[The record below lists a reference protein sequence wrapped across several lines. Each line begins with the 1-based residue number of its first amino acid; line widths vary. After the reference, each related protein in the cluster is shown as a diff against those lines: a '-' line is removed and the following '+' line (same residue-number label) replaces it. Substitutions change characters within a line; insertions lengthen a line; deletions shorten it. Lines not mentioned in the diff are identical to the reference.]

1 MDADGD
7 QANNLS
13 WKETKPGIYER
24 GLDYMESLHHQVGS
38 IFASV
43 GGEQWCVS
51 LCIRISSSGICN
63 QELIQKI
70 QSSWTYMRTRHPELA
85 SFVENERR
93 IYRALSAVDAPDQVW
108 TKQWIDDTFFVIP
121 KGSADDQF
129 SSLPPVHGQATKL
142 WLFTESREILIRS
155 SHDRID
161 AIGGLFLLDDLIHGI
176 VHTSEEAIS
185 NFSVGDDL
193 KNLSSSIE
201 IAAQLPATTDED
213 MHKANKF
220 LAQGAVDGSSI
231 GLNATNLDQQPG
243 RTQKL
248 NFIFTTEET
257 TEVIKAVKKRGCT
270 VTQAVQ
276 TALLLASKVI
286 GTKERDFYSSIAVF
300 DLRSSIMS
308 ASEGNENLH
317 RRVAAYHTIW
327 PVNIEVGSFNT
338 TLQRF
343 KEFYTSFPGR
353 QPETAKT
360 GLYRPIVDAV
370 KAALSAPPAS
380 SNTSIGLSALGIID
394 DLMTWQVGDLRVTN
408 FWISQ
413 DILTPNVICTSWTR
427 SGRMQINASYNDRY
441 YLEKDVQTFL
451 AMMKN
456 VLFHG
461 LGIRCDSSLDQMI

>member
-7 QANNLS
+7 QANSLS
-13 WKETKPGIYER
+13 WRETKPGIYER

-63 QELIQKI
+63 EGELIQKV
-70 QSSWTYMRTRHPELA
+70 QSSWTYMRTRHPEVA
-85 SFVENERR
+85 SIVENERR
-93 IYRALSAVDAPDQVW
+93 IYRALSAVDAPDQDW

-129 SSLPPVHGQATKL
+129 SSLPP
-142 WLFTESREILIRS
+142 
-155 SHDRID
+155 
-161 AIGGLFLLDDLIHGI
+161 
-176 VHTSEEAIS
+176 EAIS

-248 NFIFTTEET
+248 NFIFTTEEM